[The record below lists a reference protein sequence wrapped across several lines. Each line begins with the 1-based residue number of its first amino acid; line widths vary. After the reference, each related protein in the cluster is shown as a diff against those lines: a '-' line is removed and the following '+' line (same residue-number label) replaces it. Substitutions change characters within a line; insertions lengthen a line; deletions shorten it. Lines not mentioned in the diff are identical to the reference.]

1 MLCWLPSGITI
12 LFLKSL
18 LFPITEFQLLRIFI
32 PYTIRAKYENQEDL
46 EYTFTTK
53 DGSIELSKFALQH
66 SDFYREQ
73 CEGPDSFAFTYLW
86 FAFTYQWFEKVHK
99 S

>member
-1 MLCWLPSGITI
+1 MLCWLPSGITV
-12 LFLKSL
+12 LFLKS
-18 LFPITEFQLLRIFI
+18 FSVTEFKLLRIFI
-32 PYTIRAKYENQEDL
+32 PYTLRAKYENQEDL
-46 EYTFTTK
+46 EYTFATK

-73 CEGPDSFAFTYLW
+73 CEGPDSFAFTYLKW
-86 FAFTYQWFEKVHK
+86 LEKVHK